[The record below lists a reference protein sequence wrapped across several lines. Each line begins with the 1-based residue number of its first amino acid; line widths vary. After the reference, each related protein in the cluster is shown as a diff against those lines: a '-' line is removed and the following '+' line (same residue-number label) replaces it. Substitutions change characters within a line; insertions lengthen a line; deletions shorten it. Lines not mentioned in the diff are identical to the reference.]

1 MAVIDLQ
8 GVEFQYP
15 EAKIKTL
22 NISSLTIEKEE
33 RIFLYG
39 PSGSGKSTLLEVLAG
54 VLVPQKG
61 KVQILGQD
69 LAQMSSV
76 ERDQFRASHL
86 GYVFQSFNLI
96 PYLSVEE
103 NIELPLSLSPDR
115 RKRLEG
121 RSISQEI
128 QHLCERLGIFELRD
142 RRVTQLSVGQQQRV
156 AVARA
161 LLGRPELI
169 LADEPT
175 SSLDQDH
182 REKFIQLLFQV
193 CSEQKTTVIFVSHDR
208 TLEKLF
214 SIAISFHN
222 VNQEVRA

>member
-1 MAVIDLQ
+1 MAVIHLE

-15 EAKIKTL
+15 RAKHKTL
-22 NISSLTIEKEE
+22 SISSLKIEKEE

-54 VLVPQKG
+54 VLTPQQG

-69 LAQMSSV
+69 LKEMSPS
-76 ERDQFRASHL
+76 ERDHFRAAHL

-103 NIELPLSLSPDR
+103 NIALPIHLSSER
-115 RKRLEG
+115 KKRLAQT
-121 RSISQEI
+121 SVSNEI
-128 QHLCERLGIFELRD
+128 RHLCESLGISELRN
-142 RRVTQLSVGQQQRV
+142 RAVTELSVGQQQRV

-161 LLGRPELI
+161 LLGKPELI

-182 REKFIQLLFQV
+182 RQKFIELLFQV
-193 CSEQKTTVIFVSHDR
+193 CQEQKTTVVFVSHDR
-208 TLEKLF
+208 SLEKLF
-214 SIAISFHN
+214 SRSISFHDIHRGGN
-222 VNQEVRA
+222 L